1 MYRFVLIKEIKE
13 DVNMIDE
20 DINNELVVDIG

>member
-1 MYRFVLIKEIKE
+1 MYRFVVIKEIKE

-20 DINNELVVDIG
+20 DLNNELVVDIG